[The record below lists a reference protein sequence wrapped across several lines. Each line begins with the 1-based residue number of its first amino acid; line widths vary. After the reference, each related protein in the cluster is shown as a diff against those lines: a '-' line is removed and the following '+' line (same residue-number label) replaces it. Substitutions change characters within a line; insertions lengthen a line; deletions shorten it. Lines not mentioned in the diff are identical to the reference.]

1 MADPGH
7 LRRLAA
13 RMLTAAETVED
24 KTLAQMLRKRAVDHL
39 DEATALDAGTPP
51 QPNDPEKKE

>member
-1 MADPGH
+1 MADPDH

-24 KTLAQMLRKRAVDHL
+24 KTLVQMLRKRAVDHL
-39 DEATALDAGTPP
+39 DEATALEATPP
-51 QPNDPEKKE
+51 QPNDPEKK